1 MFSGA
6 RSLAAEL
13 YPAFALAEET
23 VTAESGGDGVAINGV
38 EIDTDAFPTRF
49 NNVTALV
56 PIEAVLGDAETA
68 TVVAKIQTREESD
81 GDWTDIAGAEA
92 QVVLTGGDGGTTE
105 RSVLKVG
112 ADMAFAERRLRIE
125 VTPTL
130 SASATDTTAVSA
142 IAVFA
147 GAEALPI

>member
-6 RSLAAEL
+6 RSLAAEIF
-13 YPAFALAEET
+13 PAYALAEET
-23 VTAESGGDGVAINGV
+23 VTAGSGGDGVAINGV

-49 NNVTALV
+49 NNITVLV
-56 PIEAVLGDAETA
+56 PCEAVLGDGETA

-81 GDWTDIAGAEA
+81 GNWVDIAGAEA
-92 QVVLTGGDGGTTE
+92 QIVLIGGAGGTTE

-130 SASATDTTAVSA
+130 SASATDTAAVSA
-142 IAVFA
+142 SAVFA
-147 GAEALPI
+147 GAEALPV